1 MREQPLIIVVGG
13 LGNHDGAWRRL
24 EAKLREQGIS
34 GDWHHHDTRGL
45 RSLFRTARV
54 RDLTLALIAEI
65 DDLAQEYSRII
76 LVGHSAGGM
85 IIRDAYLFAAGAY
98 PDHPQRR
105 EWWNKVE
112 SVLLFASI
120 NRGFRPYATTCW
132 ALGLALMKLI
142 SLQWLL
148 LKPPSWFALGWL
160 MELEKGSF
168 VVTDLRLS
176 WMRHFHERDD
186 EHRPFVVQFLGDID
200 GVVAREDVRDTEAFA
215 NSYTVTIEG
224 ADHNNL
230 FDPQAPPGTA
240 GFARILQAFQ
250 NPDPRV
256 SEPEQAQELAATG
269 PGMVV
274 FVLHGIRDG
283 NSGWV
288 TDIAE
293 AIEQQCK
300 ADQVQHQPLNA
311 LSRCEPLRSEPPV
324 LVDRST
330 YGWFSAIKFALPW
343 VRRRNLS
350 WFLDR
355 YSYHVARNPDVKF
368 HFVGHSNGTYIL
380 GTSLL
385 EVPSLMFDRVYLAGS
400 VLPRE
405 FPWKRMLARQVVTV
419 ANQCSSEDWPVGG
432 LCRGLHLIGFRDV
445 GTGGVDGFDELDDS
459 AIQAQTLWFKG
470 DHGKPLQRPN
480 QPKIVSYLLSPN
492 MVNPLLPAPTGVD
505 LCQRPSF
512 WFMVKMYGSA
522 LLVLVGVCALA
533 FGAWWGFTH
542 DHEGLVIIGILL
554 LYFVLDTI

>member
-1 MREQPLIIVVGG
+1 MRDEPLIIVVGG
-13 LGNHDGAWRRL
+13 LGNHAGAWKRL
-24 EAKLREQGIS
+24 EARLREQGIT

-45 RSLFRTARV
+45 KNVFRAAQV
-54 RDLTLALIAEI
+54 RTLTCQLLEKIDHLAKER
-65 DDLAQEYSRII
+65 SRII

-85 IIRDAYLFAAGAY
+85 IIRDTYLLAAGAY

-105 EWWNKVE
+105 DWWHKVE

-120 NRGFRPYATTCW
+120 NRGFRPYATTSW
-132 ALGLALMKLI
+132 ALSLALMKLI
-142 SLQWLL
+142 SLQWLM

-160 MELEKGSF
+160 LELEKGSF
-168 VVTDLRLS
+168 FVTDLRLA

-224 ADHNNL
+224 ADHSNL
-230 FDPQAPPGTA
+230 FDPAAAPGTA
-240 GFARILQAFQ
+240 GFARILPVFQ
-250 NPDPRV
+250 DPDPRDR
-256 SEPEQAQELAATG
+256 EPEKAQELAVTG
-269 PGMVV
+269 PRLVV

-293 AIEQQCK
+293 AIEQQC
-300 ADQVQHQPLNA
+300 
-311 LSRCEPLRSEPPV
+311 RSSGTGQQGAEPPV

-343 VRRRNLS
+343 VRRSNLP

-368 HFVGHSNGTYIL
+368 RFIGHSNGTYIL

-385 EVPSLMFDRVYLAGS
+385 QVSSLMFDRVYLAGS

-405 FPWKRMLARQVVTV
+405 FPWKDMLARRVGTLV
-419 ANQCSSEDWPVGG
+419 NQCSSEDWPVGG
-432 LCRGLHLIGFRDV
+432 LCRGLHRIGFHDV
-445 GTGGVDGFDELDDS
+445 GTGGVDGFDDLDGCAFS
-459 AIQAQTLWFKG
+459 TQTRWFKG

-480 QPKIVSYLLSPN
+480 QPKIIDYVLAETTETPLMPDPPEVDWCQQPSAPFKFKMQVFASVLALGSVVLGCLAWSGIAHHHEGRV
-492 MVNPLLPAPTGVD
+492 MVA
-505 LCQRPSF
+505 
-512 WFMVKMYGSA
+512 A
-522 LLVLVGVCALA
+522 VLV
-533 FGAWWGFTH
+533 
-542 DHEGLVIIGILL
+542 
-554 LYFVLDTI
+554 YFVMDTI

>member
-1 MREQPLIIVVGG
+1 MHEHPLIIVVGG
-13 LGNHDGAWRRL
+13 LGNHHAAWKRL
-24 EAKLREQGIS
+24 EARLHDQGIS
-34 GDWHHHDTRGL
+34 GDWHHYDTQGVGSIL
-45 RSLFRTARV
+45 RAGRV
-54 RDLTLALIAEI
+54 RDLTRELLANI
-65 DDLAQEYSRII
+65 DRLAGDYRRII

-85 IIRDAYLFAAGAY
+85 IVRDAYLLAAGAY
-98 PDHPQRR
+98 PDQPSRR
-105 EWWNKVE
+105 EWWSKVE

-120 NRGFRPYATTCW
+120 NRGFRPYATATW
-132 ALGLALMKLI
+132 ALGMALMKLV

-168 VVTDLRLS
+168 FVTDLRLS
-176 WMRHFHERDD
+176 WMRHFHELDG

-224 ADHNNL
+224 ADHSNL
-230 FDPQAPPGTA
+230 FDPAAPPGAA
-240 GFARILQAFQ
+240 GFVRILEVFR
-250 NPDPRV
+250 NPDPQLH
-256 SEPEQAQELAATG
+256 EPEQAGELPATG
-269 PGMVV
+269 PGRVV

-293 AIEQQCK
+293 AIEQQAKSDGQDKPPAATCSS
-300 ADQVQHQPLNA
+300 HE
-311 LSRCEPLRSEPPV
+311 SPV

-343 VRRRNLS
+343 VRRGNLA

-355 YSYHVARNPDVKF
+355 YSYHVARNPDVQF

-385 EVPSLMFDRVYLAGS
+385 EVSSLKFDRVYLAGS

-405 FPWKRMLARQVVTV
+405 FPWRRMMLQRQVATV

-445 GTGGVDGFDELDDS
+445 GTGGVDGFDELQDLPT
-459 AIQAQTLWFKG
+459 QTQTLWFKG

-480 QPKIVSYLLSPN
+480 QSKIVNYVLSPHIAT
-492 MVNPLLPAPTGVD
+492 PLLPAPTGAD
-505 LCQRPSF
+505 LCERPSF
-512 WFMVKMYGSA
+512 WFRARMYGFA
-522 LLVLVGVCALA
+522 LLTALGVGVA
-533 FGAWWGFTH
+533 FYGAWWGFTH
-542 DHEGLVIIGILL
+542 DLEGLVIAGILL
-554 LYFVLDTI
+554 LYFVLNTI